1 MKKTW
6 GITVSKDTIKRIIKK
21 FEMKW
26 KRMKRGVGGKPQDWE
41 YEIKIP
47 RLTELKEQDNQGE
60 IDLRYLDETGLSLT
74 PYIPYGWQEKGE
86 VITLQSSQSK
96 RLNILGLI
104 NRKNEFVYEIYSEK
118 TKSDTIVKFLDKFS
132 KTLNKKTVVVMD
144 QASVHTSNALLN
156 KLEEWQERNLEIFWL
171 PTYSPKL
178 NLIEIVWK
186 FLKYEWIEIE
196 AYEDWKSLVRYV
208 KKVLARIGSE
218 YVINFA

>member
-1 MKKTW
+1 
-6 GITVSKDTIKRIIKK
+6 
-21 FEMKW
+21 
-26 KRMKRGVGGKPQDWE
+26 
-41 YEIKIP
+41 
-47 RLTELKEQDNQGE
+47 
-60 IDLRYLDETGLSLT
+60 LSLT

-96 RLNILGLI
+96 RLNIFGLI

-156 KLEEWQERNLEIFWL
+156 QLEEWQERNLEIFWL